1 VRPAARLSDIGKLL
15 ATEYSPLL
23 LSFSGH
29 TQRASVGGAS
39 AAAAAALLGGGS
51 NAVPGAAA
59 AAVPGAAA
67 AVPGAAAP
75 GAAAAAG
82 DAPAAG
88 APAAAT
94 EAAPCFVNQIC
105 FELEPDD
112 PSFAAATAAAAAA
125 AAGGGRR
132 PVPPQAEPSID
143 AMIRLLSPSLAPE
156 LKGILLNACGTEPMA
171 RLIQKDL
178 PSLAI
183 VCWRSIVE
191 DKAAKAFSRGFY
203 AAIAEGAPGAVSVHR
218 AFDAG
223 RAAFLRAGFSEG
235 DPATY
240 LHDRMH
246 EHVRFRRFVPT
257 CHGCKPPVHGQ
268 PVLVAKPRL

>member
-1 VRPAARLSDIGKLL
+1 MHAGHARSS
-15 ATEYSPLL
+15 SPPPHCAPDGTLFIPSL
-23 LSFSGH
+23 CPRQLDKNVFKRADDTQERKRIELVAFFSNPRG
-29 TQRASVGGAS
+29 
-39 AAAAAALLGGGS
+39 
-51 NAVPGAAA
+51 
-59 AAVPGAAA
+59 
-67 AVPGAAAP
+67 
-75 GAAAAAG
+75 
-82 DAPAAG
+82 AG
-88 APAAAT
+88 AELHLMREIQELFDAAQWGY
-94 EAAPCFVNQIC
+94 EG
-105 FELEPDD
+105 
-112 PSFAAATAAAAAA
+112 ATAAVHASAPA
-125 AAGGGRR
+125 RR
-132 PVPPQAEPSID
+132 PCPPLPCPQLHYP
-143 AMIRLLSPSLAPE
+143 RLLSPSLAPE